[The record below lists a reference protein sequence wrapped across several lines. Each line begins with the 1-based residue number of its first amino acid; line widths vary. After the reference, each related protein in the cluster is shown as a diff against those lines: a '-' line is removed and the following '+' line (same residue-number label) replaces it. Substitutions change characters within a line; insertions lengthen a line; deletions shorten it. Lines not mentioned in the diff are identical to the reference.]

1 MNNNKRSPQFI
12 WLVNLCIFATF
23 LNASSLLQAAAAN
36 EIQRP
41 QFAEGKLSV
50 TVNEDSE
57 GTNAEYQSYIIT
69 FKNLDDYELSYQ
81 DLAIKFPE
89 LQTEPEL
96 LSAAE
101 AERLIKPDD
110 VDNAAVGRRSTPVI
124 YNHYYYPHS
133 YYSHS
138 HYHGHHSSGLG
149 HCKDACA
156 VIGIILI
163 VVAVVGVVGL
173 IANAGKKKNKV
184 SAKNENS
191 SLAAEDQN
199 QDPKAPI
206 RLLRFQEK
214 MRKITVRKDDI
225 RGLKTISIEL
235 VDKNDQ
241 KRVFQANLPGRAAI

>member
-1 MNNNKRSPQFI
+1 MNHNKRSPQFI

-36 EIQRP
+36 EVQRP
-41 QFAEGKLSV
+41 QFAEGNLSV

-110 VDNAAVGRRSTPVI
+110 VDDVPARRRSTPVI

-133 YYSHS
+133 YHSHS
-138 HYHGHHSSGLG
+138 HHHGHGSSGLG

-156 VIGIILI
+156 VVGIILI
-163 VVAVVGVVGL
+163 VVVVVGVVSL
-173 IANAGKKKNKV
+173 IANAGKKNKA

-191 SLAAEDQN
+191 ALAAEDQN

-235 VDKNDQ
+235 RDKNDK